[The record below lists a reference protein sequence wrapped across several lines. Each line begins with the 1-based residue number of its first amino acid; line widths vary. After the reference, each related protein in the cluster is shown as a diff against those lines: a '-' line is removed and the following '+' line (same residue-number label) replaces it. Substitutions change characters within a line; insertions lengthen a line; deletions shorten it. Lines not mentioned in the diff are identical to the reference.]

1 MHRTRFL
8 LLFLLLSLALA
19 MAAQAQFNL
28 KELGKSLGLDKKTT
42 DVLDKTLQTVQSLG
56 PIGYEEERA
65 IGGALAVEAFQRFG
79 KPYRDRQLL
88 RYVSLVGITVAMHS
102 DRTDIPYHFA
112 IVNNAHPNAF
122 ALPGGYVFVTIGL
135 LRQLRSEAELAG
147 VLGHEIAHITEK
159 HALQTLRRSQVLRG
173 ISHLTTTVL
182 DKDPALFDKVINEL
196 SATIFERGIDHK
208 LEFEADRLG
217 MEYAYRVGYSPQS
230 LSTSLRR
237 LAQLRHMRRVG
248 LFKTHPDPRQRADR
262 LQRVMRQQYGP
273 QAGGRTLAS
282 RFARGAGHR

>member
-1 MHRTRFL
+1 MRRTRFL
-8 LLFLLLSLALA
+8 LLVLLLSLVLA

-42 DVLDKTLQTVQSLG
+42 DVLDKTMKTVQSLG

-79 KPYRDRQLL
+79 KPYRDPQLL
-88 RYVSLVGITVAMHS
+88 RYVTLVGMTVAMHS

-112 IVNNAHPNAF
+112 ILNNSHPNAF
-122 ALPGGYVFVTIGL
+122 ALPGGYVFVTVGL

-147 VLGHEIAHITEK
+147 VLGHEVAHITEK
-159 HALQTLRRSQVLRG
+159 HALKTLQRSQVLHG
-173 ISHLTTTVL
+173 ISQLTMTAL
-182 DKDPALFDKVINEL
+182 DKDPALFDKVIDQL
-196 SATIFERGIDHK
+196 SATLFDRGLDHK

-217 MEYAYRVGYSPQS
+217 MEYAYRVGYNPQS

-237 LAQLRHMRRVG
+237 LAQLRHVRHIG
-248 LFKTHPDPRQRADR
+248 LFKTHPDPQQRADR

-273 QAGGRTLAS
+273 QPGGRTLAS
-282 RFARGAGHR
+282 RFSRGRGK